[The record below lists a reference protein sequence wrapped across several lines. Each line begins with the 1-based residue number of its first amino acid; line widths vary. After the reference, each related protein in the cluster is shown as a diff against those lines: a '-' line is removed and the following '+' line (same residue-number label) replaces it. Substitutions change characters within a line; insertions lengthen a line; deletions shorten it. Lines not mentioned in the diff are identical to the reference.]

1 MKSITLKNKGLKN
14 FLDFLARVSISAI
27 FISAIP
33 GKITGFGR
41 TIEYISS
48 KGIPD
53 PIASI
58 LLVGAIICLTLGS
71 GFFIFGC
78 VIKGKT
84 AHFDLI
90 SKSVIDAI
98 MNISID
104 SKKPV
109 GNCILT
115 CFNHKQALV
124 RKNKGK
130 EAALALNSILYK

>member
-1 MKSITLKNKGLKN
+1 MKKKILIVVSDYYKDIAKSLLKSTKK
-14 FLDFLARVSISAI
+14 FLDKKTKLKIVKVPGVFEIPVIISKNIRRFDGFVAI
-27 FISAIP
+27 
-33 GKITGFGR
+33 
-41 TIEYISS
+41 
-48 KGIPD
+48 
-53 PIASI
+53 
-58 LLVGAIICLTLGS
+58 
-71 GFFIFGC
+71 GC

-90 SKSVIDAI
+90 SRSVIDAI

-115 CFNHKQALV
+115 CFNYKQALA

>member
-1 MKSITLKNKGLKN
+1 MKKKILIVCANYYK
-14 FLDFLARVSISAI
+14 DISK
-27 FISAIP
+27 SL
-33 GKITGFGR
+33 
-41 TIEYISS
+41 ISS
-48 KGIPD
+48 ALKLIVKKYNIKIINVPGVFEIPVTISKNIKKFD
-53 PIASI
+53 GF
-58 LLVGAIICLTLGS
+58 VAI
-71 GFFIFGC
+71 GC

-115 CFNHKQALV
+115 CFNLKQALV

-130 EAALALNSILYK
+130 EAALALNSILFK

>member
-1 MKSITLKNKGLKN
+1 MRKKVLIVVSDYYKEISQALLKSTKEYLNKRISLKIVKVPGVFEIPVIISKN
-14 FLDFLARVSISAI
+14 IKKFD
-27 FISAIP
+27 
-33 GKITGFGR
+33 GFV
-41 TIEYISS
+41 
-48 KGIPD
+48 
-53 PIASI
+53 A
-58 LLVGAIICLTLGS
+58 V
-71 GFFIFGC
+71 GC

-98 MNISID
+98 MNISTD

-115 CFNHKQALV
+115 CFNYKQALV

>member
-1 MKSITLKNKGLKN
+1 MKKKVLIVVSDYYKDISVSLLKSTKKFLNKKTKLHIIKVTGVFEIPVVISKN
-14 FLDFLARVSISAI
+14 INKFD
-27 FISAIP
+27 
-33 GKITGFGR
+33 GFV
-41 TIEYISS
+41 
-48 KGIPD
+48 
-53 PIASI
+53 A
-58 LLVGAIICLTLGS
+58 L
-71 GFFIFGC
+71 GC

-98 MNISID
+98 MHISIN

-115 CFNHKQALV
+115 CFNYKQALA
-124 RKNKGK
+124 RRNKGK

>member
-1 MKSITLKNKGLKN
+1 MKKKVLIVVSDYYDDIANALLDSTKKFLNKKIKFNIIKVPGVFEIPIIISKNINKYDG
-14 FLDFLARVSISAI
+14 FVAI
-27 FISAIP
+27 
-33 GKITGFGR
+33 
-41 TIEYISS
+41 
-48 KGIPD
+48 
-53 PIASI
+53 
-58 LLVGAIICLTLGS
+58 
-71 GFFIFGC
+71 GC

-98 MNISID
+98 MNISTD

-115 CFNHKQALV
+115 CFNLKQALV

-130 EAALALNSILYK
+130 EAALALNSILFK